1 MIAEAETHLPHRM
14 RLIDRPGLQIMM
26 CKFMEN
32 SAFPEKYIEEVEL
45 KDGSKVRIR
54 PIRPD
59 DAPRLQ
65 QAFSMLSP
73 QTIYMRFL
81 EAAKGLSDKQAR
93 QLAEVDYHSRMA
105 LVGTIQE
112 ADEERIVVVA
122 RYGMIQEDNTGLAEA
137 AIVVR
142 DDYQNR
148 GLGKI
153 AMERLVHYARE
164 NGVTAFM
171 ATVHTTNNRV
181 MRFIQHSGL
190 PFEKEMLEPGV
201 WEIRIKL

>member
-1 MIAEAETHLPHRM
+1 
-14 RLIDRPGLQIMM
+14 
-26 CKFMEN
+26 MEE
-32 SAFPEKYIEEVEL
+32 SIYPVEYIEEIEL
-45 KDGSKVRIR
+45 KDGSEVHLR

-59 DAPRLQ
+59 DAQRLQ
-65 QAFSMLSP
+65 QGFTMLSP

-93 QLAEVDYHSRMA
+93 QLAEVDYQNRMA
-105 LVGTIQE
+105 LVGTVL
-112 ADEERIVVVA
+112 ADGDEQIVVVA
-122 RYGMIQEDNTGLAEA
+122 RYDILRERDPSLAEA

-153 AMERLVHYARE
+153 TMHRLVRYARE
-164 NGVTAFM
+164 HGVRAFV
-171 ATVHTTNNRV
+171 ATVHTSNLPV

-190 PFEKEMLEPGV
+190 PFEKQMLEPGT
-201 WEIRIKL
+201 WEIRIHLDSNQSL